1 MCHHHPT
8 IFTAVD
14 LRLLDDEVMFT
25 FLEVPLT
32 LKLNNIPTMTNL
44 SRDILI
50 TSNFKHLAVQ
60 QQKLMSVKLMHQW
73 TPDSSYHGKYYAAR
87 VFSSCALKPLNL
99 IRVLQ

>member
-1 MCHHHPT
+1 
-8 IFTAVD
+8 
-14 LRLLDDEVMFT
+14 MFT
-25 FLEVPLT
+25 FLEVPHT

-50 TSNFKHLAVQ
+50 TFNTWLGCTTTKAHVC
-60 QQKLMSVKLMHQW
+60 KLMHQW
-73 TPDSSYHGKYYAAR
+73 TPDSSYHGKYYGAR